1 MNARGLVLFPG
12 AGSDSQHS
20 ALIAI
25 EQAVAPLPTLRV
37 DFPYRLAGKKFPDK
51 TPVLIECVKSAVREF
66 ADQLQCESE
75 QLVIGGRSM
84 GGRMCTMAASD
95 EVDPLKV
102 LGVACI
108 GYPLHPPKKP
118 DKLRTEHFGNLHSPL
133 LFISGSRDEFG
144 TPEELELAWK
154 LLPKQPTVQM
164 IEKGRHELRGADAQ
178 VAEFVAQWL
187 QNL

>member
-12 AGSDSQHS
+12 AGSDVQHS

-25 EQAVAPLPTLRV
+25 EQAVAPMPTLRV

-51 TPVLIECVKSAVREF
+51 SPVLIACVKDAVRTF
-66 ADQLQCESE
+66 AAQLKCATSQI
-75 QLVIGGRSM
+75 VIGGRSM

-95 EVDPLKV
+95 EIDPLEV

-118 DKLRTEHFGNLHSPL
+118 DKLRTEHFGNLHTPL
-133 LFISGSRDEFG
+133 LFVSGTRDEFG
-144 TPEELELAWK
+144 TPEELELAWN
-154 LLPKQPTVQM
+154 LLPNRPTVQM
-164 IEKGRHELRGADAQ
+164 IEKGRHEFRGADVQ
-178 VAEFVAQWL
+178 VADFVAQWL

>member
-1 MNARGLVLFPG
+1 
-12 AGSDSQHS
+12 
-20 ALIAI
+20 
-25 EQAVAPLPTLRV
+25 
-37 DFPYRLAGKKFPDK
+37 
-51 TPVLIECVKSAVREF
+51 
-66 ADQLQCESE
+66 
-75 QLVIGGRSM
+75 M

-95 EVDPLKV
+95 EVDPLHV

-118 DKLRTEHFGNLHSPL
+118 DKLRTEHFGNLHNPL
-133 LFISGSRDEFG
+133 LFVSGTRDEFG

-164 IEKGRHELRGADAQ
+164 IEKCRHELRGADAQ
-178 VAEFVAQWL
+178 VAALVAQWL

>member
-51 TPVLIECVKSAVREF
+51 ATVLIECVKSAVHEF
-66 ADQLQCESE
+66 AKQLQCSTN

-95 EVDPLKV
+95 EVDPLNV

-118 DKLRTEHFGNLHSPL
+118 DKLRTEHFGNLQTPL
-133 LFISGSRDEFG
+133 LFISGTRDEFG
-144 TPEELELAWK
+144 TTEELELAWK
-154 LLPKQPTVQM
+154 LLPNRPTVQM

-178 VAEFVAQWL
+178 VATLIAQWL
-187 QNL
+187 QDL